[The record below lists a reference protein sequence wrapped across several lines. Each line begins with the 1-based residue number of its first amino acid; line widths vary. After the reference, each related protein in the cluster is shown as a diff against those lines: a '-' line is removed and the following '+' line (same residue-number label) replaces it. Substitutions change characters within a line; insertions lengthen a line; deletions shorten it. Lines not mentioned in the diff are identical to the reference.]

1 MLKVFIERP
10 ILSTSISIIILI
22 LGLLGIKMLPLEQYP
37 DVAPPTIRVTAVY
50 PGANAETLLN
60 SVVAPLEEQIN
71 GVEGMTYLTSKSTD
85 NGTAEITIYFKPNV
99 DPNIASVNVQNRV
112 NIANRNLPAEVKQNG
127 VIVRKTQ
134 TDQLMFISFYNTNK
148 DYNITYLNNYLKI
161 NVLPELARIEGVG
174 DIFIFPEKTYS
185 MRIWLKP
192 EKMNAYHLIPSDIT
206 AALKEQSLEAAAG
219 SLGQNKGASFS
230 YTIQYAGRFNTEEQY
245 RNIIIK
251 ALSNGQYLRLKDVAD
266 IEFGSESY
274 ATTSNVSGYKTTI
287 IGISQTKGSN
297 ASMVIEEIN
306 HKLNQLK
313 KDFPSGFKFLTLFNV
328 NDFLYSSID
337 KVIETFFEALILV
350 FIVVFIFLQDIR
362 SMLIPA
368 VTVPVSIIGT
378 FFFLNLLGFSI
389 NLLTLFALVLS
400 IGIVVDDA
408 IVVVEA
414 VYAKIEQGA
423 KTAKEAAIDAMH
435 EISGAI
441 ISITL
446 VMAAVYLPV
455 TFIQGPTGI
464 FYTQFGITIGI
475 AILISAVSALT
486 LSPALCALFLKPHAN
501 GHEDV
506 RKKNFLQRFYQRFNL
521 GFKAIIYKYGQAL
534 RFLCRSPWVTLIIL
548 VSALVGIWW
557 CTNTLPKGFVPE
569 EDRKTIFADIQ
580 LPVGASLDRTCKVNE
595 QLYES
600 IKNIPGINSVGTVS
614 GFSLLNSTGSNYG
627 FELIKLNDWSER
639 KEDSLSV
646 NAIKQKLFRAASNIK
661 DAKIVFFVPPS
672 VPGFGIA
679 SGVQLNLLD
688 KYGGSFS
695 KLDKTNQQFI
705 QSLEK
710 HPEIKF
716 VISSFNTKYPKYE
729 MVVNVPLAKEKGVLV
744 SDLFSTLQGYV
755 GGIYAS
761 DFTRF
766 GKQYKVYIQA
776 LPKDRAAKSDLSK
789 FYVRTGKGKTAP
801 ITEFITFKRIYGPQ
815 SLSRFNL
822 FNVVSLKALMAP
834 GFSTGE
840 GIHIVEQEAKNL
852 PTDYKIA
859 YSGLTLEEIKS
870 GNQAVLIFF
879 LCLIFVYFLLSAQY
893 ESFLLPLAVIF
904 SLPVGVFGAYFS
916 TKMMGLENNIYF
928 QISLIMLIGLLA
940 KNAILIVEFAVQRR
954 RDGESLLD
962 SAIDGAEARLRPILM
977 TSFAFIL
984 GLLPLVFAKGV
995 NAVGNRSV
1003 ATGAAGGLLIGTL
1016 LGIFVIPVLYIAFQ
1030 WLQEKISHHKPT
1042 EKDTEVL

>member
-10 ILSTSISIIILI
+10 VLSTCISIIILI
-22 LGLLGIKMLPLEQYP
+22 LGLLGIKALPLEQYP
-37 DVAPPTIRVTAVY
+37 DIAPPRVQVTAAY

-60 SVVAPLEEQIN
+60 SVVVPLEEQIN
-71 GVEGMTYLTSKSTD
+71 GVEGMTYLTSTASD
-85 NGTAEITIYFKPNV
+85 NGTAEIRIFFKPNV
-99 DPNIASVNVQNRV
+99 DPDIASVNVQNRV

-127 VIVRKTQ
+127 VIVKKAQ
-134 TDQLMFISFYNTNK
+134 GDHLMFVNFYNTNK
-148 DYNITYLNNYLKI
+148 DYNSKYLNNYLKI
-161 NVLPELARIEGVG
+161 NVLPELTRIEGVA

-206 AALKEQSLEAAAG
+206 KVLKEQSLEAAAG
-219 SLGQNKGASFS
+219 ALGQNNGASFT

-251 ALSNGQYLRLKDVAD
+251 ALGNGQYLRLKDVAD
-266 IEFGSESY
+266 IEFGSQSY
-274 ATTSNVSGYKTTI
+274 RTQSNFSGYEATV
-287 IGISQTKGSN
+287 IGVSQTKGSN
-297 ASMVIEEIN
+297 ASMVVEEVN
-306 HKLNQLK
+306 KKLNQLK
-313 KDFPSGFKFLTLFNV
+313 KDFPSGFEFSTTFNV
-328 NDFLYSSID
+328 NDFLYASID
-337 KVIETFFEALILV
+337 KVIHTFFEALILV
-350 FIVVFIFLQDIR
+350 FIVVFIFLQDVR

-414 VYAKIEQGA
+414 VHAKIDQGA
-423 KTAKEAAIDAMH
+423 KTVKKATIDAMH

-455 TFIQGPTGI
+455 TFIQGPTGV

-486 LSPALCALFLKPHAN
+486 LSPALCALFLKPHTN
-501 GHEDV
+501 GDEEV
-506 RKKNFLQRFYQRFNL
+506 RKKNFLQRFYQSFNL
-521 GFKAIIYKYGQAL
+521 GFKAIIYRYGQAL
-534 RFLCRSPWVTLIIL
+534 RFLCRNRWITLIIL
-548 VSALVGIWW
+548 IFASFGIWW
-557 CTNTLPKGFVPE
+557 CTNTLPKGFVPK
-569 EDRKTIFADIQ
+569 EDRKVIFADIQ
-580 LPVGASLDRTCKVNE
+580 LPVSATLDRTYKVNE
-595 QLYES
+595 QLY
-600 IKNIPGINSVGTVS
+600 KNIKDIPGVNAVGMIS
-614 GFSLLNSTGSNYG
+614 GFSLLNSSGSNYG
-627 FELIKLNDWSER
+627 FEIIKLKDWSER

-661 DAKIVFFVPPS
+661 DAKIIFFVPPS
-672 VPGFGIA
+672 VPGFGSA
-679 SGVQLNLLD
+679 SGIELNLLD

-695 KLDKTNQQFI
+695 KLDKTNRQFI

-710 HPEIKF
+710 HPEIQS
-716 VISSFNTKYPKYE
+716 VNSSFNTQYPKYE

-744 SDLFSTLQGYV
+744 SDIFSTLQGYI

-766 GKQYKVYIQA
+766 GKQYRVYIQA
-776 LPKDRAAKSDLSK
+776 LPKDRATESDLSK
-789 FYVRTGKGKTAP
+789 LHVRTSEGKTAP
-801 ITEFITFKRIYGPQ
+801 ITEFITLKRVYGPQ
-815 SLSRFNL
+815 SLPRFNL
-822 FNVVSLKALMAP
+822 FNATSLKVLMST

-840 GIHIVEQEAKNL
+840 GIKIVEEEAKNL

-859 YSGLTLEEIKS
+859 YSGLSLEEIKS
-870 GNQAVLIFF
+870 GNQTILIFF
-879 LCLIFVYFLLSAQY
+879 LCLIFVYLLLSAQY
-893 ESFLLPLAVIF
+893 ESFLLPLSVIF

-916 TKMMGLENNIYF
+916 TKMMGLQNNIYF

-940 KNAILIVEFAVQRR
+940 KNAILIVEFAIQRR
-954 RDGESLLD
+954 RHGESLLD
-962 SAIDGAEARLRPILM
+962 SAIDGAKARLRPILM

-984 GLLPLVFAKGV
+984 GLLPLVFANGV

-1030 WLQEKISHHKPT
+1030 WLQERISHHKPT